1 VVGVVTNRVLN
12 ECFQVVVVEQQQL
25 EVGLQVR
32 LEEQQVQLGLGQLVE
47 LEQRVQVALAVDSE
61 EARLPQLPGQATN
74 HEVNTDVVALIFFCL
89 FPIIIQSQVRHTCKV
104 NI

>member
-1 VVGVVTNRVLN
+1 VLN

-61 EARLPQLPGQATN
+61 EARLPQLPG
-74 HEVNTDVVALIFFCL
+74 
-89 FPIIIQSQVRHTCKV
+89 
-104 NI
+104 